1 MIWIGKDCY
10 RPSCSTPVLKQ
21 DHLEQVVPDRQKN
34 LVPRFFWRSPRTLW
48 PFIRV
53 SPVAPYLSRAREPQ
67 TGHCSRLGFTS
78 AEQRGLITSDMLAM
92 FCLMQARIP
101 SAFFAAGAQF
111 RFVFSYVP
119 TRNPRSPITTSV
131 STTFSL
137 LTKIEWNREFSV
149 ICVKISFCCCWKLKR
164 CKVITWTSILKLT
177 LFLLPE

>member
-1 MIWIGKDCY
+1 MIWIGKNCY

-78 AEQRGLITSDMLAM
+78 AEQR
-92 FCLMQARIP
+92 
-101 SAFFAAGAQF
+101 
-111 RFVFSYVP
+111 
-119 TRNPRSPITTSV
+119 
-131 STTFSL
+131 SL
-137 LTKIEWNREFSV
+137 LT
-149 ICVKISFCCCWKLKR
+149 CWQCFVW
-164 CKVITWTSILKLT
+164 CKPGYHQHSLQQGHNSGLCSATCPPGTPGLQSPLVSPQH
-177 LFLLPE
+177 FLC